1 MMTIIAENAAMETV
15 RGIEKELD
23 KYLYMRQLHHENPNL
38 YYKLLI
44 NNAQELV
51 PVVER
56 PPCNPTTTV
65 QIREHLSIDERMLHD
80 RYTGG
85 RCTIELRSFQASSI
99 YTTIV
104 ILPQL
109 LTYHS

>member
-51 PVVER
+51 TVVYA
-56 PPCNPTTTV
+56 PTV
-65 QIREHLSIDERMLHD
+65 GQVYMDYSKLPN
-80 RYTGG
+80 
-85 RCTIELRSFQASSI
+85 CPRSKLVPS
-99 YTTIV
+99 
-104 ILPQL
+104 
-109 LTYHS
+109 